1 MELDIMYKI
10 KQDKKHYDYL
20 RSHTYWYKYLNRGS
34 SYYKEFLNSYKNFK
48 KNDKINKTNNILET
62 VDTVNSILKILK

>member
-1 MELDIMYKI
+1 MKADILIKI
-10 KQDKKHYDYL
+10 NSDPKLKEYINNN
-20 RSHTYWYKYLNRGS
+20 SYWYKYLNRGP
-34 SYYKEFLNSYKNFK
+34 SYYKDFFNSYKNFK